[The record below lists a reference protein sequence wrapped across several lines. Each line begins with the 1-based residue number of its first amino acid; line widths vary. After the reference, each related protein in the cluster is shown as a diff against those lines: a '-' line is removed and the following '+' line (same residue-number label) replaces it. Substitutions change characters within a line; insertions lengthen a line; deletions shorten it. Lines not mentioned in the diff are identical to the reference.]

1 MIKYVDGDLFKSI
14 DGNHEKETIIIPH
27 IVNSKK
33 GWGAGFVVPLANA
46 YPETRD
52 SFFRWSNTHE
62 DTDVVSHTGPYE
74 LGHVQ
79 FVRVSFEREKESE
92 AVIDQKAEVTK
103 FKVGDRVRVI
113 SEQFKGSIGHVDKMQ
128 ECGLRMAFRVKS
140 SDNSLPPCYYHETE
154 LELAP
159 KPNIVVANMVAQTLG
174 GERPI
179 SYKYL
184 GRCMEAVSLYCESI
198 KKHDGIPRIVA
209 PMFGSG
215 LARGKWS
222 FIEQLIEDYWGNQM
236 EIQIH
241 YLPEYLPKDWKLPE
255 RGIHLFE
262 VRP

>member
-79 FVRVSFEREKESE
+79 FVRV
-92 AVIDQKAEVTK
+92 
-103 FKVGDRVRVI
+103 
-113 SEQFKGSIGHVDKMQ
+113 
-128 ECGLRMAFRVKS
+128 
-140 SDNSLPPCYYHETE
+140 
-154 LELAP
+154 